1 MIDAAQRVILNEVKN
16 LAMCPDKV
24 PARDPSAAT
33 LCQDDTN
40 AVALVLLGNSILL
53 PCIYMKKIGLS
64 LVALLML
71 CGCTD
76 NAIRDAVERQM
87 TQFPQSTLQDLYKSF
102 FQDRFGPG
110 HLIADEAA
118 ALRYLQYELA
128 TMDSPVGPVLE
139 PTGYRGE
146 YTRVSLSVIKDSL
159 VTVERFFDVF
169 MRSALIA
176 DRVDVAEW
184 QREWHEIEREIRA
197 CGLDTL
203 PDYARDS
210 HVIDS
215 LLREGHYVMHHS
227 EQYGKAYRPHYRII
241 RTELVGEIFDN

>member
-1 MIDAAQRVILNEVKN
+1 MIDSMRKIVVLLMV
-16 LAMCPDKV
+16 LVFSGC
-24 PARDPSAAT
+24 T
-33 LCQDDTN
+33 GN
-40 AVALVLLGNSILL
+40 AV
-53 PCIYMKKIGLS
+53 
-64 LVALLML
+64 
-71 CGCTD
+71 
-76 NAIRDAVERQM
+76 RDAVERQM

-128 TMDSPVGPVLE
+128 AMDRSVGPVLE

-159 VTVERFFDVF
+159 VTVERFFEVF
-169 MRSALIA
+169 MRSALMA

-184 QREWHEIEREIRA
+184 QREWREIEREICA

-210 HVIDS
+210 HAIDS

-241 RTELVGEIFDN
+241 RTELLEELGL